1 MRAYL
6 NGRRVVLGW
15 CMLLALLV
23 AGCAAAPPRDE
34 IGGLMKEGQA
44 LYAAKRFDEAIRKFG
59 DVIAR
64 DAKNWQGHLWLARA
78 FISKGSW
85 ADAIASARKAHE
97 LSPSGQDVVAVFAEA
112 LFGGGSE
119 ALRGSRFKDAIAH
132 FGEYIKLQP
141 ANASA
146 YLNIGRA
153 LLGDKRFA
161 DALASLLKGLSVS
174 AGPERADLIKSLLDG
189 GLQAL
194 AQGDFRGAVGL
205 LGEYLKL
212 DSANIR
218 AYIDL
223 AKSHIGTGDF
233 PAALSTFMKGLGQGG
248 QRQELLQAMAE
259 AGRQALGSG
268 NARDAVGFLREYVRH
283 DAGNLNAY
291 LDLAKS
297 YWQSGERLNA
307 LDAFRRV
314 LQLNPRQEEALRFLR
329 GG

>member
-1 MRAYL
+1 MRAYV
-6 NGRRVVLGW
+6 NGRRVLLAW

-23 AGCAAAPPRDE
+23 AGCAAVPPRDE
-34 IGGLMKEGQA
+34 IGGLMKEGQD

-59 DVIAR
+59 DVVAR
-64 DAKNWQGHLWLARA
+64 DGKHWQGHLWLARA
-78 FISKGSW
+78 YIGKGSW
-85 ADAIASARKAHE
+85 PDAIASARKAYE
-97 LSPSGQDVVAVFAEA
+97 FSASGQDVVAVFAEA

-119 ALRGSRFKDAIAH
+119 ALSASKFKDAISH
-132 FGEYIKLQP
+132 FADYIKLQP
-141 ANASA
+141 GNARA

-161 DALASLLKGLSVS
+161 DALSSLLKGLSLA
-174 AGPERADLIKSLLDG
+174 AGPERADLVKSLLDG
-189 GLQAL
+189 GMQAL
-194 AQGDFRGAVGL
+194 SQGDFRGAIGL

-212 DSANIR
+212 DPANIR

-223 AKSHIGTGDF
+223 AKSYIGTGDF
-233 PAALSTFMKGLGQGG
+233 ASALSTFVKGLGQGG
-248 QRQELLQAMAE
+248 QRQELLQALAE
-259 AGRQALGSG
+259 AGKQALGSG
-268 NARDAVGFLREYVRH
+268 NARDALGLLREYVRH

-291 LDLAKS
+291 LDLARA

-314 LQLNPRQEEALRFLR
+314 LQLNPRHEEALRFLR